1 MKSLL
6 VLLKARMEDEHFV
19 ELHITEGGI
28 TYKRIQVTEGKLEL

>member
-19 ELHITEGGI
+19 ELHITESGI